1 MSATRIRLA
10 TAPGMP
16 LPTLK
21 RKLGV
26 DNIGFYCGE
35 CGEFYAFAIEVPA
48 DRVVEFTADGPVLT
62 KCPFCKAEVD
72 RRVSEIKR
80 LVLTEANKRAA
91 LS

>member
-1 MSATRIRLA
+1 MQSHRIHLA

-26 DNIGFYCGE
+26 SNIGFYCSE
-35 CGEFYAFAIEVPA
+35 CGEFYAFAIEVP
-48 DRVVEFTADGPVLT
+48 DDKVVEFTADGPVLT

-80 LVLTEANKRAA
+80 LVLTEANKRVAH
-91 LS
+91 S